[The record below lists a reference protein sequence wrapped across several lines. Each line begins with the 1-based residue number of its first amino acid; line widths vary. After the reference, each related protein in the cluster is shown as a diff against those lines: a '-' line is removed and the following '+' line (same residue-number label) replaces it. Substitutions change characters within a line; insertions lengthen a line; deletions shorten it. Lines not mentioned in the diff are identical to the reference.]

1 MQIDIKTSG
10 VKPIRN
16 TYAYVEKRFGDKPA
30 SRYQEASY
38 DIQEE
43 VNFHYRP
50 LWQPEHEIFDT
61 DRTVIKMQDW
71 YALKDPRQFYY
82 GTYTQTRA
90 RQQDVL
96 ESNFNFVE
104 KNNVLNTISLELLKK
119 AEKLLIPL
127 RHYEWGANMNNSFIT
142 GYAYGATL
150 TNATMFAT
158 MDRLGSAQYLTKIGL
173 LLDGNQGAS
182 LERAKTA
189 WMDEPAWQPLRE
201 NIENMLV
208 LKDWYEL
215 FVAQNLVFDGY
226 IYPLVKHIVD
236 RDLVAQGASAISL
249 LTGFMSD
256 WFEET
261 QPWVNSVIKT
271 TALESDENRQQIMQ
285 WIEKWQPQVR
295 SVVLSLLKSLDG
307 DESDLELIEG
317 IFVKRMVKIGL
328 IAKESIV

>member
-10 VKPIRN
+10 VKPVRN
-16 TYAYVEKRFGDKPA
+16 TYAYVEKRFGDKVA

-43 VNFHYRP
+43 INFHYRP

-71 YALKDPRQFYY
+71 YALKDPRQLYY

-90 RQQDVL
+90 RQQEVL

-104 KNNVLNTISLELLKK
+104 KNHVLNTIAPALLVK
-119 AEKLLIPL
+119 AENLLIPL

-158 MDRLGSAQYLTKIGL
+158 MDRLGSAQYITRIGL
-173 LLDGNQGAS
+173 LLDGNQGRS
-182 LERAKTA
+182 LEQAKQN
-189 WMDEPAWQPLRE
+189 WLDHPLWQPLRE
-201 NIENMLV
+201 SIENMLV

-226 IYPLVKHIVD
+226 LYPLVKHIID
-236 RDLVAQGASAISL
+236 RDFVAHGASAISL
-249 LTGFMSD
+249 LTAFMNE
-256 WFEET
+256 WFDET
-261 QPWVNSVIKT
+261 QPWVNAVIKT
-271 TALESDENRQQIMQ
+271 TVAESDENRQQILA
-285 WIEKWQPQVR
+285 WIEKWQVQAQAAVIAMLQLVDADEND
-295 SVVLSLLKSLDG
+295 VVLI
-307 DESDLELIEG
+307 DE
-317 IFVKRMVKIGL
+317 IFTKRLSKIGL
-328 IAKESIV
+328 IAKEVAA

>member
-104 KNNVLNTISLELLKK
+104 KNHVLNTISPELLKK

-158 MDRLGSAQYLTKIGL
+158 MDRLGSAQYITRIGL

-189 WMDEPAWQPLRE
+189 WMDEPAWQSLRE
-201 NIENMLV
+201 NIENMFV

-226 IYPLVKHIVD
+226 IYPLVKHIID

-249 LTGFMSD
+249 LTSFMNE

-261 QPWVNSVIKT
+261 QPWVNAVIKT

-285 WIEKWQPQVR
+285 WIEKWQVQVR
-295 SVVLSLLKSLDG
+295 SVVLSILKSLDG

-317 IFVKRMVKIGL
+317 IFAKRMVKIGL
-328 IAKESIV
+328 LAKESIA

>member
-1 MQIDIKTSG
+1 MQIDIKTTG
-10 VKPIRN
+10 VKPLRN
-16 TYAYVEKRFGDKPA
+16 TYAYVEKRFGDKVA

-43 VNFHYRP
+43 INFHYRP

-61 DRTVIKMQDW
+61 DRTVIKMKDW
-71 YALKDPRQFYY
+71 YALKDPRQLYY

-104 KNNVLNTISLELLKK
+104 KNKVLNTISPELLRK
-119 AEKLLIPL
+119 AENLLIPL

-158 MDRLGSAQYLTKIGL
+158 MDRLGSAQYLTRVGL
-173 LLDGNQGAS
+173 LLDGNQGTS
-182 LERAKTA
+182 LERAKQA
-189 WMDEPAWQPLRE
+189 WMEGATWQPLRE
-201 NIENMLV
+201 SIENMFV
-208 LKDWYEL
+208 IKDWYEL

-226 IYPLVKHIVD
+226 LYPLIKYLID
-236 RDLVAQGASAISL
+236 RDLVAHGASAISM
-249 LTGFMSD
+249 LTSFMNE

-271 TALESDENRQQIMQ
+271 TVSESDENRQQIMQ
-285 WIEKWQPQVR
+285 WIEKWQLQVR
-295 SVVLSLLKSLDG
+295 DTATSILNSVDA
-307 DESDLELIEG
+307 DESDLEMIEEL
-317 IFVKRMVKIGL
+317 FAKRLSKMGF
-328 IAKESIV
+328 IAKEITA

>member
-10 VKPIRN
+10 VKPVRN
-16 TYAYVEKRFGDKPA
+16 TYAYVEKRFGDKVA

-43 VNFHYRP
+43 INFHYRP

-61 DRTVIKMQDW
+61 ARTVIKMKDW
-71 YALKDPRQFYY
+71 YVLKDPRQLYY

-90 RQQDVL
+90 RQQEVL

-104 KNNVLNTISLELLKK
+104 KNQILNTISAELVTK
-119 AEKLLIPL
+119 AENLLIPL

-158 MDRLGSAQYLTKIGL
+158 MDRLGSAQYITRIGL
-173 LLDGNQGAS
+173 LIDGNQGRS
-182 LERAKTA
+182 LELAKQN
-189 WMDEPAWQPLRE
+189 WLEHPLWQPLRE
-201 NIENMLV
+201 SVENMLV

-215 FVAQNLVFDGY
+215 FVVQNLVFDGY
-226 IYPLVKHIVD
+226 IYPLVKHIID
-236 RDLVAQGASAISL
+236 RDLVAHGASAISL
-249 LTGFMSD
+249 LTAFMNE
-256 WFEET
+256 WFDET

-271 TALESDENRQQIMQ
+271 TAAESEENRAQILQ
-285 WIEKWQPQVR
+285 WIEKWQVQAQAVAI
-295 SVVLSLLKSLDG
+295 SLLTLVDA
-307 DESDLELIEG
+307 DESDIALIDEV
-317 IFVKRMVKIGL
+317 FAKRLSKIGL
-328 IAKESIV
+328 VAKGAAA

>member
-16 TYAYVEKRFGDKPA
+16 TYAYVEKRFGDKVA

-43 VNFHYRP
+43 INFHYRP
-50 LWQPEHEIFDT
+50 LWQPEHEIYDT
-61 DRTVIKMQDW
+61 DRTVIKMKDW
-71 YALKDPRQFYY
+71 YVLKDPRQLYY

-90 RQQDVL
+90 RQQEVL
-96 ESNFNFVE
+96 ESNFTFVE
-104 KNNVLNTISLELLKK
+104 KNHVLNTISADLVTK
-119 AEKLLIPL
+119 AKNLLIPL

-158 MDRLGSAQYLTKIGL
+158 MDRLGSAQYITRIGL
-173 LLDGNQGAS
+173 LIDGNQGTS
-182 LERAKTA
+182 LELAKQN
-189 WMDEPAWQPLRE
+189 WLEHSLWQPLRE
-201 NIENMLV
+201 SVENMLV

-226 IYPLVKHIVD
+226 IYPLVKHIID
-236 RDLVAQGASAISL
+236 RDLVAHGASAISL
-249 LTGFMSD
+249 LTAFMNE
-256 WFEET
+256 WFDET

-271 TALESDENRQQIMQ
+271 TAAESEENRAQILL
-285 WIEKWQPQVR
+285 WIEKWQAQAQAVAI
-295 SVVLSLLKSLDG
+295 SLLKLVDA
-307 DESDLELIEG
+307 DESDVGLIDE
-317 IFVKRMVKIGL
+317 IFTKRLSKIGL
-328 IAKESIV
+328 IAKEATA

>member
-16 TYAYVEKRFGDKPA
+16 TYAYVEKRFGDKVA

-43 VNFHYRP
+43 INFHYRP

-61 DRTVIKMQDW
+61 DRTVIKMKDW
-71 YALKDPRQFYY
+71 YALKDPRQLYY

-90 RQQDVL
+90 RQQEVL

-104 KNNVLNTISLELLKK
+104 KNQVLNTISPDLLNK
-119 AEKLLIPL
+119 AESLLIPL

-158 MDRLGSAQYLTKIGL
+158 MDRLGSAQYLTRIGL
-173 LLDGNQGAS
+173 LLDGNQGDS
-182 LERAKTA
+182 LERAKQA
-189 WMDEPAWQPLRE
+189 WMDALEWQPLRQS
-201 NIENMLV
+201 IENMLV

-215 FVAQNLVFDGY
+215 FIAQNLVFDGY
-226 IYPLVKHIVD
+226 LYPLVKYLVD
-236 RDLVAQGASAISL
+236 RELVAHGASAISL
-249 LTGFMSD
+249 LTAFMNE

-261 QPWVNSVIKT
+261 QPWVNSVVKT
-271 TALESDENRQQIMQ
+271 TSLESEENREQIMA
-285 WIEKWQPQVR
+285 WIEKWQIQVR
-295 SVVLSLLKSLDG
+295 TAVISLLHIMQC
-307 DESDLELIEG
+307 DESDLEYIES
-317 IFVKRMVKIGL
+317 IFEKRLNKIGL
-328 IAKESIV
+328 AAKESAV

>member
-96 ESNFNFVE
+96 ESNFTFVE
-104 KNNVLNTISLELLKK
+104 KNHVLNTIASELLEK

-158 MDRLGSAQYLTKIGL
+158 MDRLGSAQYITRIGL
-173 LLDGNQGAS
+173 LLDGNQGSS

-189 WMDEPAWQPLRE
+189 WMDVPEWQPLRE
-201 NIENMLV
+201 NIENMFV
-208 LKDWYEL
+208 LTDWYEL

-226 IYPLVKHIVD
+226 IYPLVKHIID

-249 LTGFMSD
+249 LTSFMSE

-285 WIEKWQPQVR
+285 WIDKWQLNVR
-295 SVVLSLLKSLDG
+295 SVVLSILRSMDG
-307 DESDLELIEG
+307 EESDLELIEG
-317 IFVKRMVKIGL
+317 IFAKRMVKIGL
-328 IAKESIV
+328 LAKESIA

>member
-16 TYAYVEKRFGDKPA
+16 TYAYVEKRFGDKVA

-43 VNFHYRP
+43 INFHYRP

-61 DRTVIKMQDW
+61 NRTVIQMQDW
-71 YALKDPRQFYY
+71 YALKDPRQLYY

-90 RQQDVL
+90 RQQEVM

-104 KNNVLNTISLELLKK
+104 KNQVLNTITADLLHK
-119 AEKLLIPL
+119 AEQFLIPL

-158 MDRLGSAQYLTKIGL
+158 MDRLGAAQYLSRVGL
-173 LLDGNQGAS
+173 ILDGNQGTA
-182 LERAKTA
+182 LEKAKQN
-189 WMDEPAWQPLRE
+189 WLEHSAWQPLRE
-201 NIENMLV
+201 SVEKMFIV
-208 LKDWYEL
+208 QDWYEL

-226 IYPLVKHIVD
+226 LYPLVKHIVD
-236 RDLVAQGASAISL
+236 REFVAHGASAISL
-249 LTGFMSD
+249 LTSFMYE
-256 WFEET
+256 WFDET
-261 QPWVNSVIKT
+261 QPWVNAVIKT
-271 TALESDENRQQIMQ
+271 TAAESDHNRSQIIAWTQ
-285 WIEKWQPQVR
+285 KWQAQVR
-295 SVVLSLLKSLDG
+295 PVVLTLLQLVEANED
-307 DESDLELIEG
+307 DIEIIEE
-317 IFVKRMVKIGL
+317 IFNKRLTKIGL
-328 IAKESIV
+328 IAKESAA